1 MSYNPYDNVLATVEN
16 AANIL
21 GYKPAEYEA
30 VKYPERELSVSVPVR
45 MDDGSVKVY
54 VEKPDAKDGFYY
66 ATCFLPEYR
75 WEDVS
80 GFSEAEIHKYQE
92 IISSTAHLIMRF
104 AAEGGLENAAGF

>member
-45 MDDGSVKVY
+45 MDDGSVKVF
-54 VEKPDAKDGFYY
+54 KGIAFNILRY
-66 ATCFLPEYR
+66 AAPQR
-75 WEDVS
+75 
-80 GFSEAEIHKYQE
+80 AESV
-92 IISSTAHLIMRF
+92 IIKMSILTKLRLCRL
-104 AAEGGLENAAGF
+104 G

>member
-45 MDDGSVKVY
+45 MDDGSVKVF
-54 VEKPDAKDGFYY
+54 KG
-66 ATCFLPEYR
+66 YR
-75 WEDVS
+75 VLRS
-80 GFSEAEIHKYQE
+80 AAPQRAESV
-92 IISSTAHLIMRF
+92 IIKTSILTKLRLCRL
-104 AAEGGLENAAGF
+104 G